1 MFWSF
6 VILFPCFSLVFF
18 SIFFCI
24 FFSFV
29 FLCVCLTFIIFSP
42 LFLRHFLRL
51 FSPPPPQNQLY
62 GQYGANKGLGGLQHP
77 HNLMFLPL
85 LEGLRG
91 TTHTAPPAPPTAPV
105 LPPISPPH
113 EATFTKIPP
122 VSVAASVSCRYF
134 SFADL

>member
-1 MFWSF
+1 MC
-6 VILFPCFSLVFF
+6 VPYIYY
-18 SIFFCI
+18 
-24 FFSFV
+24 
-29 FLCVCLTFIIFSP
+29 FLPII
-42 LFLRHFLRL
+42 
-51 FSPPPPQNQLY
+51 SPPFLTTVLSPSPPQNQLY